1 MLTLQACAATT
12 TGTSFPPGGGPVGL
26 SDQAS
31 SSFSGSTHFQPSR
44 HSFRPSSTS
53 TTTSNNNSNFTCRK
67 RSYPHDGQT
76 HDDSILSNRQEQH
89 EINSSDSVSTTSAS
103 SAAVETSLQCPR
115 LQTQQLCLPRKSTQ
129 PLATLQG
136 LGVGQC
142 PLDPS
147 IAKAN
152 FVDSLV
158 GKYISVHHWIYF
170 FYFCCGGGAFITSVK
185 CRLALDFKPQY
196 SFDCHHFFSRCRAFS
211 IVYLFSFYIRC
222 PCYILWS
229 FG

>member
-31 SSFSGSTHFQPSR
+31 SSFSGSSHFQPSR
-44 HSFRPSSTS
+44 HSFRPSSSS
-53 TTTSNNNSNFTCRK
+53 TTPHNNNNSNSTCRK
-67 RSYPHDGQT
+67 RSYPHDEQT
-76 HDDSILSNRQEQH
+76 HDDSILSNHQEQR
-89 EINSSDSVSTTSAS
+89 EISSSESVSTNSTS

-115 LQTQQLCLPRKSTQ
+115 LQTQQLCLPRKSSQ

-136 LGVGQC
+136 LGGVSGQC

-147 IAKAN
+147 TAKAN

-158 GKYISVHHWIYF
+158 
-170 FYFCCGGGAFITSVK
+170 
-185 CRLALDFKPQY
+185 ALDLKPQY
-196 SFDCHHFFSRCRAFS
+196 F
-211 IVYLFSFYIRC
+211 C
-222 PCYILWS
+222 P
-229 FG
+229 